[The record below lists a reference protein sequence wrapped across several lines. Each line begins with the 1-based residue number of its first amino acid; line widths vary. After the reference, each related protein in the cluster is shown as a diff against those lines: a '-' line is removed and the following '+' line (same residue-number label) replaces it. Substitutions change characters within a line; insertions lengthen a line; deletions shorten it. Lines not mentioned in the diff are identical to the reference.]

1 MRTDLAGRLQPG
13 PAAEATRRAPRPLV
27 PRPEPGA
34 DRARRKQRWAWPR
47 LLPSGGFLGSRT
59 FPPRASGSL
68 TAGKHQACSVHS
80 VCCLSSAP
88 FPRKTRASAWSRTAL
103 RHSGTSRLWASAS
116 SSVKWGPDG
125 HLPGSGGSVIQRKP
139 RACHR
144 TALSNRQSPPHPG
157 GQDSHWGGQAP
168 FWVMGKR
175 PCPPPITGRQEHTS
189 YLFPGNLEGLV
200 LMKRQPFKATR
211 TRSRLL
217 F

>member
-1 MRTDLAGRLQPG
+1 M
-13 PAAEATRRAPRPLV
+13 RRAPRPLV

-34 DRARRKQRWAWPR
+34 DRARREQRWAWPC

-59 FPPRASGSL
+59 FPPGASGSL

-88 FPRKTRASAWSRTAL
+88 FPRKTRASAWSGTAL

-125 HLPGSGGSVIQRKP
+125 QLPGSGGSVIQRKP

-168 FWVMGKR
+168 FWVTGKR
-175 PCPPPITGRQEHTS
+175 PCPPPITGRQEYTS

-211 TRSRLL
+211 TRSHLL